1 MLEDSLTIGTDEDA
15 QVTAIISHII
25 RPGREQGYEEWFRGI
40 AADARK
46 FKGHLGV
53 STIRP
58 RDRVHP
64 EYVVILKF
72 DRYDNLKTWLESDVR
87 RDWIERLQPLIEK
100 PEAIQT
106 LTGLET
112 WFTLPKQPLQS
123 PPPRYKMALVTWL
136 GVSVTLAV
144 VSRLLSPLLS
154 GLPILLNQLI
164 TTGLVVALLT
174 YVIMPRLTQ
183 LLQRWLYSNR

>member
-1 MLEDSLTIGTDEDA
+1 MLEESLTIGTDEDS
-15 QVTAIISHII
+15 QVTAIISHIV
-25 RPGREQGYEEWFRGI
+25 RPGREQGYEEWFHGI

-58 RDRVHP
+58 PDHAHS

-72 DRYDNLKTWLESDVR
+72 DHYDNLKTWLESDVR
-87 RDWIERLQPLIEK
+87 REWIERLQPLIER
-100 PEAIQT
+100 PESIQT

-112 WFTLPKQPLQS
+112 WFSLPNKSLKA
-123 PPPRYKMALVTWL
+123 PPPNYKMAIVTWL
-136 GVSVTLAV
+136 GVFVTLAI
-144 VSRLLSPLLS
+144 VSRLLTPILS
-154 GLPILLNQLI
+154 NLPVLLNQLI

-174 YVIMPRLTQ
+174 YLIMPRLTQ
-183 LLQRWLYSNR
+183 LFKHWLYPKP